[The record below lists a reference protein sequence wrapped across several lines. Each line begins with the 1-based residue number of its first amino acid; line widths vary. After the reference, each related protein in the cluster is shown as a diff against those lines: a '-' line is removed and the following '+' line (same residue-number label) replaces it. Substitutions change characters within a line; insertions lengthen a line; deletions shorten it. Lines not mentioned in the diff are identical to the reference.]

1 MYETI
6 DFETVMQSLS
16 SGVDTM
22 PELMEYLEM
31 RGGKYGIPAQD
42 LFDAM
47 PVDAQ
52 ASPEAAYAF
61 ASNKDISHIQPT
73 SKGGD
78 TAGDNWLWEDASNNR
93 SRKDQTMSDHE
104 QTQAK
109 ADNIR
114 DAKIARNAVVGAGA
128 YTAANIAID
137 TLTATA
143 VGSTTVAAEAVIA
156 SVLVPAICTSAVV
169 FGAVWFL
176 NRHIKSQTSGS

>member
-42 LFDAM
+42 LFNAM

-61 ASNKDISHIQPT
+61 ASNKDISHIKPT

-109 ADNIR
+109 ADNVR
-114 DAKIARNAVVGAGA
+114 DAKIARNALLGVGT

-137 TLTATA
+137 ALTATA
-143 VGSTTVAAEAVIA
+143 VGGATVALEAAIA
-156 SVLVPAICTSAVV
+156 SVVVPTVCVGAVV
-169 FGAVWFL
+169 GGGVWFL
-176 NRHIKSQTSGS
+176 NRKIKSYAKGN